1 MISSTL
7 IGWYR
12 GCADKTRFDTVSPLL
27 GSGGFCTR
35 VASWKGLGWGLAE
48 DTRYGGAFPSESNEG
63 FDPKRRMKEK
73 KSSILFRLNYRELK
87 KELGLH

>member
-1 MISSTL
+1 MISSTR

-35 VASWKGLGWGLAE
+35 VASWKGLGWGPAE

-63 FDPKRRMKEK
+63 FGPKRRMKEESWV
-73 KSSILFRLNYRELK
+73 SSSAWTTENSKRS
-87 KELGLH
+87 